1 MKQLFYKTW
10 SYVCSCHVLSFRKF
24 LWQVSICIKML
35 IFHKTLHMLQTRT
48 LKIYQYFYISRVQD
62 DKQQVWRSNLD
73 PTLSNIIFPV
83 TYSLTSPPSGV
94 YGRSGAVGKRIFRC
108 GSWTSFISRNLSH
121 SQAPSPV
128 SPAIDHNRGILFKLT
143 PPNSQPVGLISWRF
157 Y

>member
-1 MKQLFYKTW
+1 
-10 SYVCSCHVLSFRKF
+10 
-24 LWQVSICIKML
+24 ML

-73 PTLSNIIFPV
+73 PTVSNIIFPV

-108 GSWTSFISRNLSH
+108 GS
-121 SQAPSPV
+121 
-128 SPAIDHNRGILFKLT
+128 
-143 PPNSQPVGLISWRF
+143 
-157 Y
+157 